1 MESRVLIKN
10 GSKFKG
16 GQTETFSADQ
26 SRELIIGRDPS
37 CDIKFDPNDDLV
49 SRRHAKITKVSDAP
63 EYTIADLGSR
73 NGTMVNKK
81 RIFEPTKLNCG
92 DQIQLGPDGP
102 QFEFDLDPR
111 PASMMKPT
119 RLSDAP
125 MGGTTL
131 APTRE
136 APTAMAPTRQAPT
149 ASSAAPTGAPPEKAM
164 VGKATVERM
173 ISQTKSQSR
182 TMVYVIAAVLIVII
196 ASVSW
201 WLYATRPKP
210 VDEGGLATRVRE
222 GLPMAPAAIAA
233 GNTEATVFIEVG
245 WKLIYT
251 DSGKELYQ
259 VLIPNRVKVP
269 GSDNKYTEI
278 LRGGDDY
285 LPAFFSVEGKPEP
298 WLSTDD
304 KTADKAHDNAPIGG
318 RHSGSGFVVSNDG
331 YILTNRHVAATWFT
345 EYHFPEQYGLV
356 IGVDDTGKNLTLT
369 PINIRQSVSWV
380 PAYASR
386 ITTSSENL
394 ATLQSMPKFQTR
406 GKVIEGRNDYLDV
419 TFAKNRIR
427 IPAKLAR
434 TSDRNDVAM
443 IKIDI
448 PQTLK
453 KADLNDN
460 YDTIKV
466 GDQVVTLGYPGVSEP
481 VYGVAASHDVFNQQ
495 MTVKEIP
502 DPTLSAGNIGRVLRG
517 ATGFDQAKIFQG
529 DYYQLT
535 INSTG
540 AGNSGG
546 PVFDDKGRVIAIF
559 TLGRTLDVSISGA
572 IPIRYGLEL
581 MTVKPME
588 AK

>member
-1 MESRVLIKN
+1 
-10 GSKFKG
+10 
-16 GQTETFSADQ
+16 
-26 SRELIIGRDPS
+26 
-37 CDIKFDPNDDLV
+37 
-49 SRRHAKITKVSDAP
+49 
-63 EYTIADLGSR
+63 
-73 NGTMVNKK
+73 
-81 RIFEPTKLNCG
+81 
-92 DQIQLGPDGP
+92 
-102 QFEFDLDPR
+102 
-111 PASMMKPT
+111 
-119 RLSDAP
+119 
-125 MGGTTL
+125 
-131 APTRE
+131 
-136 APTAMAPTRQAPT
+136 MAPTRQAPT
-149 ASSAAPTGAPPEKAM
+149 ASAAGTAGPPDKAM

-182 TMVYVIAAVLIVII
+182 TMVYVIAAVLILII
-196 ASVSW
+196 GGTSW

-210 VDEGGLATRVRE
+210 VNPDDVANKVKGA
-222 GLPMAPAAIAA
+222 LPMAPAAIAQA
-233 GNTEATVFIEVG
+233 NTEATVFIEVG

-259 VLIPNRVKVP
+259 VLLPNRVKVP
-269 GSDNKYTEI
+269 GADNKYTEI
-278 LRGGDDY
+278 LRGGDEY
-285 LPAFFSVEGKPEP
+285 LPAFFSVDGKPEP

-304 KTADKAHDNAPIGG
+304 KTADKNHDNSPIGG

-345 EYHFPEQYGLV
+345 EYHFPQQYGLV

-369 PINIRQSVSWV
+369 PIDIHQTVSWV

-386 ITTSSENL
+386 ITTSAENL

-427 IPAKLAR
+427 TPAKLAR

-448 PQTLK
+448 PQSLK

-460 YDTIKV
+460 YDTITV
-466 GDQVVTLGYPGVSEP
+466 GDQVVTLGYPGVSEA

-495 MTVKEIP
+495 MSVKEIP
-502 DPTLSAGNIGRVLRG
+502 DPTLSVGNIGRVLRG
-517 ATGFDQAKIFQG
+517 SQGFDQAKVFQG

-546 PVFDDKGRVIAIF
+546 PVFDDRGRVIAIF
-559 TLGRTLDVSISGA
+559 TLRRTTDVSVSGA
-572 IPIRYGLEL
+572 VPIRYGLEL
-581 MTVKPME
+581 MSVKPVE
-588 AK
+588 TR